1 MNDMD
6 IAFPNLGIY
15 LTNVPKL
22 IHLGNVTIALYG
34 VIIAAAMLAGLY
46 LAAAIAAK
54 TRNNPEVIWDSA
66 VWIIIAAI
74 VGARIYYVIFFWD
87 SYKDNVAQVFNLRA
101 GGLAVYGGIIACVL
115 VIGIYCHV
123 KRVNTLRFLDTA
135 AYGLVLGQ
143 VIGRWGNFYNRE
155 VFGGYTDG
163 LLAMR
168 LPLSMVRERD
178 ITEELAAHI
187 TSNYIQVH
195 PTFLYESLCNLCLLA
210 IMLLWMNRK
219 RFDGEITCIYFIG
232 YGIIRAI
239 IESIRTDQLYIG
251 STSIPVSIVVS
262 IIMIGISVLVEIYF
276 RTGIHSG
283 KITADPWGTIAHMA
297 TAQGMQDSPVAQN
310 APEPQSAPESQSQ
323 SQSAPES

>member
-15 LTNVPKL
+15 LANVPRM
-22 IHLGNVTIALYG
+22 ITIGNVTIALYG
-34 VIIAAAMLAGLY
+34 IIIAAAMMAGLY
-46 LAAAIAAK
+46 LAAGIAAR
-54 TRNNPEVIWDSA
+54 TGNDPEVIWDSA

-74 VGARIYYVIFFWD
+74 AGARAYYVIFFWD
-87 SYKDNVAQVFNLRA
+87 SYRDNPLQVFNLRA

-115 VIGIYCHV
+115 VIGIYCRVRHV
-123 KRVNTLRFLDTA
+123 HTLRFLDTA

-143 VIGRWGNFYNRE
+143 VIGRWGNFFNRE

-178 ITEELAAHI
+178 ITQELAAHI

-195 PTFLYESLCNLCLLA
+195 PTFLYESLWNVGVL
-210 IMLLWMNRK
+210 IVMLFFMKRK

-232 YGIIRAI
+232 YGIGRAI

-251 STSIPVSIVVS
+251 GTQIPVSIVVS
-262 IIMIGISVLVEIYF
+262 IIMITVSVLFEIVM
-276 RTGIHSG
+276 RIGIRKG
-283 KITADPWGTIAHMA
+283 TLQADPWGWQSGDT
-297 TAQGMQDSPVAQN
+297 TVSPV
-310 APEPQSAPESQSQ
+310 PTSEPASDAAGEAEEQ
-323 SQSAPES
+323 